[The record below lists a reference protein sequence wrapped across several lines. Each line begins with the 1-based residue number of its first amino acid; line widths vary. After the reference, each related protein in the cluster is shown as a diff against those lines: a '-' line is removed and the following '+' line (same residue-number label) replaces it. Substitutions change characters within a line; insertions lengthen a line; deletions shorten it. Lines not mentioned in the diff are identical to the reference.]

1 MGRSHLEQGHSHL
14 PRYLGMSWEGATG
27 SRDIPTFPAV
37 SFPAMTWNIP
47 LPASRGT
54 RNPRDSIPGLSQP
67 LGATQTPP
75 GMFIIPGKAAPFP
88 HPGRFPAG
96 KAAPGTSF
104 PLFLSRDRAPIP
116 LGMRISCRYSGIFS
130 LLGNFFPSKSWINP
144 GFFWGMG
151 SFRSSFFFWEEG
163 IIFPAGK
170 NLFLSLVRE
179 YPEGIVASRILRSTR
194 IPFSLGINSR
204 FPSPSWIKTR
214 IGIRQGLEFWQVTPL
229 GSPSRPIPWKTPP
242 PHPKFRLQNSLFRC
256 PFSPRGRRMIPF
268 SRCCNSRNSEIPRP
282 WEWFGGFSH
291 SCCFSWEFG
300 GGGVSWEFSGGF
312 SCLFPGSFGADP
324 ALFAS
329 RDSRG
334 WGWIFLH

>member
-1 MGRSHLEQGHSHL
+1 MSWEGATGIREIPTFLDVWDGNAEDAPGGVGANTGKREIPNSWMFGMGWEGATGSRNIPSFPNIWDGMGRSHLEQGHSHLPRYLGWDGKEPLGAGTFPPSQIFGNELGREDGSRSIPGSWLRGCKHWDQGHSQFLDVWDGMGRSHLEQGHSHL

-163 IIFPAGK
+163 ITGKSLFPAP
-170 NLFLSLVRE
+170 LWE
-179 YPEGIVASRILRSTR
+179 YPEGI
-194 IPFSLGINSR
+194 
-204 FPSPSWIKTR
+204 FPW
-214 IGIRQGLEFWQVTPL
+214 
-229 GSPSRPIPWKTPP
+229 
-242 PHPKFRLQNSLFRC
+242 N
-256 PFSPRGRRMIPF
+256 
-268 SRCCNSRNSEIPRP
+268 
-282 WEWFGGFSH
+282 
-291 SCCFSWEFG
+291 
-300 GGGVSWEFSGGF
+300 
-312 SCLFPGSFGADP
+312 
-324 ALFAS
+324 
-329 RDSRG
+329 
-334 WGWIFLH
+334 